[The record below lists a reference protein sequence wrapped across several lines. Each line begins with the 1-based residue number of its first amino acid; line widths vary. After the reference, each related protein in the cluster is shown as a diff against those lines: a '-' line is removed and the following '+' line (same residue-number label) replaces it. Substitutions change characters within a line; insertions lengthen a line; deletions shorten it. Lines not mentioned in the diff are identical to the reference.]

1 MLYCEHKIIPESISR
16 VLGTL
21 FADFVEGDGLIK
33 PKKSKYDAFI

>member
-1 MLYCEHKIIPESISR
+1 MLYCEHKNLPESISR

-33 PKKSKYDAFI
+33 PIKKYAVFI